1 MILAWELMS
10 TAPLG
15 KQLIGIDSDAGHKG
29 YRLGTH
35 RTVAPAQTLE
45 HLRPIIGRM
54 GITRVAN
61 VTGLDRV
68 GLPVVMVCRPNS
80 RSIAVSQG
88 KGLDLDAAK
97 ASGLMEAVETY
108 HAERI
113 DLPLKLAS
121 YDDLCGTHRLA
132 KVDGL
137 PKISGSRYHR
147 SLRMLWIE
155 GRDVIAGTNVWLPY
169 EVVHADYTL
178 PLPPGSGCFVA
189 GTNGLASGNHLLEAV
204 CHGLA
209 EVIERDATAV
219 WNQLDRRARDRT
231 RIKLDTVEDP
241 ACCEVLDK
249 LAYAGLTVAVW
260 ETTTDVAVPSFYC
273 VAIDER
279 RSGTHLGVGAGC
291 HPMRQIALLRAL
303 TEAVQV
309 RTTYITGAR
318 DDLLPH
324 EYTTAGIAKKRRQ
337 ARRLMGSSGPTR
349 RFVDGPTR
357 ESETFEDD
365 AAWMLDRLTA
375 VGIKQAIV
383 VDLTRP
389 EIGLPVVR
397 VVVPGLD
404 GPDDDESYVP
414 GPRAR
419 AARESRR

>member
-1 MILAWELMS
+1 MISALLDKEF
-10 TAPLG
+10 G
-15 KQLIGIDSDAGHKG
+15 VDSDAGQKA

-35 RTVAPAQTLE
+35 RTVSPAQTLARLGPMIAE
-45 HLRPIIGRM
+45 M

-68 GLPVVMVCRPNS
+68 GIPVVMVCRPNS

-88 KGLDLDAAK
+88 KGLSLDAAK
-97 ASGLMEAVETY
+97 ASGLMEAAETY

-113 DLPLKLAS
+113 ELPLKLAS
-121 YDDLCGTHRLA
+121 YDDLRASHRLA
-132 KVDGL
+132 DVDGL
-137 PKISGSRYHR
+137 PKVSGNRYHR
-147 SLRMLWIE
+147 GLRILWIQ

-178 PLPPGSGCFVA
+178 PLPTGSGCFVA
-189 GTNGLASGNHLLEAV
+189 GTNGLASGNHPLEAV

-219 WNQLDRRARDRT
+219 WNQRSRQARDRT
-231 RIKLDTVEDP
+231 RVALDSVEDP
-241 ACCEVLDK
+241 ACRELLERFARAD
-249 LAYAGLTVAVW
+249 LTVAVW

-273 VAIDER
+273 LAIDER
-279 RSGTHLGVGAGC
+279 RSTGHLGAGAGC
-291 HPMRQIALLRAL
+291 HPTRQIALLRAL
-303 TEAVQV
+303 TEAAQV
-309 RTTYITGAR
+309 RITYITGAR

-324 EYTTAGIAKKRRQ
+324 EYTPSGIAEKRRQ
-337 ARRLMGSSGPTR
+337 AHRLIHTSGPAR
-349 RFVDGPTR
+349 AFAEGPTR
-357 ESETFEDD
+357 ESETFADD
-365 AAWMLDRLTA
+365 VVWMLDRLQA

-419 AARESRR
+419 AASEGR